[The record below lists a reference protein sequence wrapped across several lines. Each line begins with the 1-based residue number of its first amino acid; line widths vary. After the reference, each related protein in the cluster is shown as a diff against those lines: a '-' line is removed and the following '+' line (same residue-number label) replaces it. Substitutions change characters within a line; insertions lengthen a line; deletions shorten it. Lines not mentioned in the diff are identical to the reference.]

1 MLRTRILSFGGTG
14 KKLDEVPRARGR
26 LGARCRW
33 GGQQT
38 FFQLTLPITQRRLVD
53 LNLVIV
59 AANFSSPLS
68 RHPAMLV

>member
-1 MLRTRILSFGGTG
+1 MRY
-14 KKLDEVPRARGR
+14 RALAAASARVVA
-26 LGARCRW
+26 GA
-33 GGQQT
+33 GQQT